1 MRLLTSLVPMVL
13 ALLGAS
19 QSQAQLLR
27 PSTGVTLGVTGGTLG
42 IGPEISYRI
51 NPVVALRGSA
61 TFFGLSHNDGIGDY
75 DYRGKLRLRNYG
87 ATVDL
92 YIPLSGARASLGAR
106 VTDDNR
112 INFVGQARENET
124 FGTVTLTPDQQ
135 GTLSG
140 EIRTRSVSPIAT
152 IGYTGSSI
160 TGLTFGIDAG
170 AMFHGSPKV
179 RNLVATGRLASDP
192 LVQARRME
200 QEQRL
205 RDEVD
210 GYKVYPV
217 LQISIGYRF

>member
-1 MRLLTSLVPMVL
+1 MRLSMSVGAVTL

-19 QSQAQLLR
+19 QGQAQLLR
-27 PSTGVTLGVTGGTLG
+27 PSTGITLGVTGGTLG
-42 IGPEISYRI
+42 IGPEVSYRM
-51 NPVVALRGSA
+51 NPVFALRGSA
-61 TFFGLSHNDGIGDY
+61 TFFGLSHNDGIGAY

-87 ATVDL
+87 AVVDL
-92 YIPLSGARASLGAR
+92 YVPLTGVRASVGAR
-106 VTDDNR
+106 VTDNNR
-112 INFVGQARENET
+112 IRFVGQASGNET
-124 FGTVTLTPDQQ
+124 FGTVTLTPEQQ

-152 IGYTGSSI
+152 IGYTRSSI

-170 AMFHGSPKV
+170 AMSHGAPKV

-192 LVQARRME
+192 LVQARRRE

-217 LQISIGYRF
+217 LQLSIGYRF